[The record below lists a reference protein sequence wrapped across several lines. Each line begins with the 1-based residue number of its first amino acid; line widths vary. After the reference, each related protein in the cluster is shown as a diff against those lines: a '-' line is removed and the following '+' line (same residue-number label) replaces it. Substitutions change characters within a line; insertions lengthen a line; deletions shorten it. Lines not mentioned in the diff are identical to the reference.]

1 VGDEVLARF
10 PLLTPMGGRAEAERL
25 VDQLEV
31 KPVGVAR
38 QERPE
43 LGRDFGESDGQ
54 SNPAAAKLR

>member
-1 VGDEVLARF
+1 
-10 PLLTPMGGRAEAERL
+10 MGGRAEAERL